1 MLDERDRSGFEEHEV
16 AQEGSAG
23 APEAP
28 AEGTG
33 ARLSEL
39 TSTELG
45 VRGEQAAARY
55 LAARGWEI
63 LERNWRCPYGEADI
77 VARDVDGT
85 IVLVEVKTRRE
96 TDGEIAPE
104 EAVGEQK
111 RRRYRVLAASYLADH
126 PAVPLVRL
134 DVVALTA
141 REGGLAS
148 VRHIVNA
155 FGASE

>member
-1 MLDERDRSGFEEHEV
+1 MLDERDGLGVEEHEG
-16 AQEGSAG
+16 ASAG
-23 APEAP
+23 EAHASGAPTSPVGAP
-28 AEGTG
+28 
-33 ARLSEL
+33 LSEL

-96 TDGEIAPE
+96 TDGDGARGGRGGAEAPSLPR
-104 EAVGEQK
+104 AC
-111 RRRYRVLAASYLADH
+111 
-126 PAVPLVRL
+126 
-134 DVVALTA
+134 
-141 REGGLAS
+141 GGLPCRPPGYPA
-148 VRHIVNA
+148 RA
-155 FGASE
+155 L

>member
-1 MLDERDRSGFEEHEV
+1 MFEEKDRPGI
-16 AQEGSAG
+16 EGYE
-23 APEAP
+23 EAP
-28 AEGTG
+28 TGGAGTS
-33 ARLSEL
+33 LNEL

-55 LAARGWEI
+55 LAARGWEV

-96 TDGEIAPE
+96 TDDELAPE

-111 RRRYRVLAASYLADH
+111 RRRYRVLAAAYLADH

-134 DVVALTA
+134 DVIALTA

>member
-1 MLDERDRSGFEEHEV
+1 MLDERDGLGVEEHEG
-16 AQEGSAG
+16 ASAG
-23 APEAP
+23 EAHASGAPTSPVGAP
-28 AEGTG
+28 LG
-33 ARLSEL
+33 EL

-96 TDGEIAPE
+96 TDGETAPE

-111 RRRYRVLAASYLADH
+111 RRRYRVLAAVYLADH
-126 PAVPLVRL
+126 PATPLVRF

>member
-1 MLDERDRSGFEEHEV
+1 MLDERGPAGVEEHEGV
-16 AQEGSAG
+16 QEEEAG
-23 APEAP
+23 GAAPP
-28 AEGTG
+28 
-33 ARLSEL
+33 LSEL
-39 TSTELG
+39 TSAELG

-85 IVLVEVKTRRE
+85 VVLVEVKTRRE
-96 TDGEIAPE
+96 TDDGVAPE

-134 DVVALTA
+134 DVIALTA